1 MKIKMEGGKI
11 VKGIQKVDGIEIVL
25 ENPGD
30 AKEGI
35 DLILRKTGLFDE
47 DTYRGLKDIKV
58 AAFQRYETWAVN
70 YKMIFL
76 LEFLFEDDAPL
87 DTKVSAIRNCRPFL
101 TGSKTESLG
110 R

>member
-1 MKIKMEGGKI
+1 MKIKVEGAKI

-47 DTYRGLKDIKV
+47 DPYRGLKDIEV
-58 AAFQRYETWAVN
+58 TAFEKYETSAVN
-70 YKMIFL
+70 YKIIFL
-76 LEFLFEDDAPL
+76 LEFLFEDDVPI
-87 DTKVSAIRNCRPFL
+87 DTKVSAIRELQAFFD
-101 TGSKTESLG
+101 KV
-110 R
+110 

>member
-11 VKGIQKVDGIEIVL
+11 VKGIQKVEGIEIVL

-47 DTYRGLKDIKV
+47 DAYRGLKDIKV
-58 AAFQRYETWAVN
+58 TAFEKYETSAVD
-70 YKMIFL
+70 YKIIFL
-76 LEFLFEDDAPL
+76 LEFLFEDDVPL
-87 DTKVSAIRNCRPFL
+87 DTKVSAIRELQTFFD
-101 TGSKTESLG
+101 KV
-110 R
+110 

>member
-1 MKIKMEGGKI
+1 MKIKVEGSKI
-11 VKGIQKVDGIEIVL
+11 VKGVQKVDGIEVVL

-47 DTYRGLKDIKV
+47 DAYRGLKDIKV
-58 AAFQRYETWAVN
+58 TAFQRYETSAVD

-87 DTKVSAIRNCRPFL
+87 DTKVSAIRELQAFFD
-101 TGSKTESLG
+101 KV
-110 R
+110 